1 MLARIEAS
9 RRAGYRIE
17 EDLKLLELFSEQAR
31 QVSKI
36 NFRLFP
42 SREDCLN
49 DDIMPFI
56 IPEGQ
61 NVEKDAVEISQP
73 IQKTS
78 N

>member
-1 MLARIEAS
+1 MDIFMK
-9 RRAGYRIE
+9 Y
-17 EDLKLLELFSEQAR
+17 K
-31 QVSKI
+31 

-61 NVEKDAVEISQP
+61 NAEKDAAEISQP